1 MAKQKVK
8 FTETTTK
15 KVSATGM
22 LDIAQNAII
31 VDGEI
36 VSLSA
41 LLHEFDGMEIK
52 FDIAQKT
59 EEELDVPEV
68 EDEDEE

>member
-15 KVSATGM
+15 KVTATGV
-22 LDIAQNAII
+22 LDIEQNAII
-31 VDGEI
+31 VDDEV

-41 LLHEFDGMEIK
+41 LLHDFDGLEIK

-68 EDEDEE
+68 EDEE

>member
-59 EEELDVPEV
+59 EEELDFPEI
-68 EDEDEE
+68 EDEE

>member
-41 LLHEFDGMEIK
+41 LLHDFDGLEIK

-68 EDEDEE
+68 EDEE

>member
-15 KVSATGM
+15 KVSAIGM

-68 EDEDEE
+68 EDEE